1 MATRRRFMAP
11 KPRARRADLS
21 GRNVIVTG
29 CAFNSI
35 GYQVAK
41 VLAAWGADVVV
52 TSLGDVEDLQQ
63 ALSDELGQ
71 HGSAAGGVTAQSM
84 DLSDSASVIRFADW
98 YRGHHSDELHVL
110 VNNAGLFRDIAKRS
124 VSPILASDGE
134 EIHWR
139 VNFLGTFH
147 LTNSLLPLLQRTGQR
162 TGDARVII
170 TSSVVHEKGSND
182 RFFAEAP
189 GRYDSWES
197 YAQSKLA
204 LVHFAFEIQ
213 RRFAT
218 EHGLHSAA
226 VHPGDV
232 RSNLTLSGLDDQP
245 MLKVVFRLGKPLMA
259 PFFLSQFD
267 GAQTTI
273 ACASAVPFRG
283 GEYYEACTISQPSP
297 EAMDTETARRL
308 WDDAE
313 EWVAGLGSS

>member
-1 MATRRRFMAP
+1 MVTRRPFMKS
-11 KPRARRADLS
+11 KPRAKRVDLS

-35 GYQVAK
+35 GYQVAR

-63 ALSDELGQ
+63 ALRDELPER
-71 HGSAAGGVTAQSM
+71 GSAGGGITAQSM
-84 DLSDSASVIRFADW
+84 DLSDSASVIRFAHW
-98 YRGHHSDELHVL
+98 YREHHSDELHVL
-110 VNNAGLFRDIAKRS
+110 VNNAGLFKDIAKRS

-147 LTNSLLPLLQRTGQR
+147 LTGLLLPLLKSAGQR
-162 TGDARVII
+162 TGDARVVI
-170 TSSVVHEKGSND
+170 TSSVIHEKGSND
-182 RFFAEAP
+182 RFFTKAP

-204 LVHFAFEIQ
+204 LVHFAFEMQ
-213 RRFAT
+213 RRFAA
-218 EHGLHSAA
+218 EHGLQSAA
-226 VHPGDV
+226 LHPGDV
-232 RSNLTLSGLDDQP
+232 RSNLTQSGLDAQP
-245 MLKVVFRLGKPLMA
+245 ILKMLFRLGKPLMA

-273 ACASAVPFRG
+273 ACASAVPFQG
-283 GEYYEACTISQPSP
+283 GKYYEACTPSRPSP
-297 EAMDTETARRL
+297 EAIDASMSKRL
-308 WDDAE
+308 WDHAE
-313 EWVAGLGSS
+313 EWVAGLDSS